1 MMNTQPL
8 LIQGHLQMV
17 FDALYHLGVIDPV
30 LEMDWSKAIDD
41 MPTYSESLTQVIT
54 VVNTHQ
60 SDTESLVKVLEGFD
74 DRTLSYLAMEVAR
87 EYADFHSRQSLH

>member
-8 LIQGHLQMV
+8 FIQGHLQMV

-30 LEMDWSKAIDD
+30 LEMDWSKAMDD
-41 MPTYSESLTQVIT
+41 MPRYSESLTQVIS

-60 SDTESLVKVLEGFD
+60 SDTDSLVKVLEGFD
-74 DRTLSYLAMEVAR
+74 ERTLSYLAMEVAR